1 MSTYDT
7 LRHLADSWGL
17 LALFVFFTGV
27 VAFAFRPGSRAIY
40 DEVSKIP
47 LQNGSED

>member
-7 LRHLADSWGL
+7 MRQIADSWGL
-17 LALFVFFTGV
+17 LAMFAFFVATALFI
-27 VAFAFRPGSRAIY
+27 FRPGSRAHY
-40 DEVSKIP
+40 EEAAKIP